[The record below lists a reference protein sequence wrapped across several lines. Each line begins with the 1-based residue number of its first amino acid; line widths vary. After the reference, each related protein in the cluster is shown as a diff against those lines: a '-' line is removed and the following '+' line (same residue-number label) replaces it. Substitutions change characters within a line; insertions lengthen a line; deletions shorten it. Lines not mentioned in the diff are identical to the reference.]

1 MAWQPIFTRRRELD
15 THGGGR
21 DLAAAQLHHP
31 VPGPASLAVLP
42 LPYLLRRIPTHCPY
56 AWGQQ
61 SSVSALPA
69 TNKPHYSLWHVS
81 PPTHQDQDSPA
92 YTANYLYC
100 PTTPTVPLPL
110 LLYTDCPTAKC
121 VEVSASAARRHL
133 LCCPPKLVGPPTT
146 AFSPRPNNSLSC
158 PPALTRAT
166 NCAVL
171 PVLFCAYQDYCLPT
185 APPPPQFRFLWGI
198 VLGYLRPSRC

>member
-1 MAWQPIFTRRRELD
+1 MTLTGVAKSWPLTSLH
-15 THGGGR
+15 HGA
-21 DLAAAQLHHP
+21 LAQLALRCCPSH
-31 VPGPASLAVLP
+31 ACYCLLP
-42 LPYLLRRIPTHCPY
+42 SHCPCTV
-56 AWGQQ
+56 ASSPRLVLCQLPTGNLSQ
-61 SSVSALPA
+61 SHNSI
-69 TNKPHYSLWHVS
+69 W
-81 PPTHQDQDSPA
+81 PPTPPTPQDQDSPLHCLLPLLSF
-92 YTANYLYC
+92 YPYC
-100 PTTPTVPLPL
+100 PTTTTVLHKVSHSL
-110 LLYTDCPTAKC
+110 C

-171 PVLFCAYQDYCLPT
+171 PVLVCAYQDYCLPT

-198 VLGYLRPSRC
+198 VLGYPRPSRC

>member
-1 MAWQPIFTRRRELD
+1 LTLMGVAETWPLLSFTIRCLAQPAL
-15 THGGGR
+15 
-21 DLAAAQLHHP
+21 QCC
-31 VPGPASLAVLP
+31 
-42 LPYLLRRIPTHCPY
+42 PYLTCC
-56 AWGQQ
+56 GE
-61 SSVSALPA
+61 
-69 TNKPHYSLWHVS
+69 S
-81 PPTHQDQDSPA
+81 PPTVPTLGGSSPLLALCQLPTNPTTAFGMCHHPHTQDQDSPA

-171 PVLFCAYQDYCLPT
+171 PVLVCACQDYYLPT

-198 VLGYLRPSRC
+198 VLGYPRPSRC